1 MSSVLEH
8 AHGMIARL
16 RGRHQ
21 EKAAVAPTPRQSSA
35 KLAVVQGW
43 KASDSL
49 VGNIEGGIE
58 LIATTA
64 QPVSKRK
71 LQAVP
76 FGNNSRFSKYYLEK
90 LANMP

>member
-8 AHGMIARL
+8 AHGMLARL

-21 EKAAVAPTPRQSSA
+21 EKTACTAARQSSP
-35 KLAVVQGW
+35 KLAVLQAW
-43 KASDSL
+43 KDSESL
-49 VGNIEGGIE
+49 VGSIEGGIE
-58 LIATTA
+58 LIASSA

-76 FGNNSRFSKYYLEK
+76 FGNDSRFSKYYLEK
-90 LANMP
+90 LANLR